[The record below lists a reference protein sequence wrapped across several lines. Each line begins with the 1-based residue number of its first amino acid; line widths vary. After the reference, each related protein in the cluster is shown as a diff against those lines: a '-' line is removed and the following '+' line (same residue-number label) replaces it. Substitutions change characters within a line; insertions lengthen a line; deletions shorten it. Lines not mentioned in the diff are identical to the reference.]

1 MRGADKV
8 AHLAAADPAFTG
20 DPRGAGPDLA
30 LVEIIDD
37 AFDAPAM
44 GLAAV
49 NRDSQ
54 AGDPVER
61 CQVIGYP
68 AFMEREAPDGSR
80 FRETAD
86 ALGQV
91 PVLSGLAGGLLSVQV
106 SSSPEP
112 LPPARLLGNSP
123 WSGMSGGP
131 VVAGGLLLGV
141 VTEHAPRAGPS
152 AITCYAADRAGSGSG
167 ASGLGAGGSRSGRL
181 VGQAGNRWRE
191 KELIQLPAGPRPSR
205 PEYWA
210 TVQEIRQRTGILAGR
225 QDELA
230 EIASFAAS
238 DEGYRLLVGVAVGG

>member
-1 MRGADKV
+1 
-8 AHLAAADPAFTG
+8 
-20 DPRGAGPDLA
+20 
-30 LVEIIDD
+30 
-37 AFDAPAM
+37 
-44 GLAAV
+44 
-49 NRDSQ
+49 
-54 AGDPVER
+54 
-61 CQVIGYP
+61 
-68 AFMEREAPDGSR
+68 MEREAPDGSR

-112 LPPARLLGNSP
+112 LPPARAGLGNSP

-152 AITCYAADRAGSGSG
+152 AITFTPLTALEADPAHPGWGPGVADPG
-167 ASGLGAGGSRSGRL
+167 AWWARLGI
-181 VGQAGNRWRE
+181 VGA

-238 DEGYRLLVGVAVGG
+238 DEGYRLLVGVPWAGKTSLLAEAVSTLPGRHRCRLLFLVSPRRWCRQLAVLGYSGSAAGQLAERGCR